1 MTDYAKLTIEEL
13 ADLLAEKTEQYHKIL
28 ATGAELSQS
37 DRMKLFVWLKE
48 EIKLIQW
55 EINTRS
61 VKRSPRA

>member
-13 ADLLAEKTEQYHKIL
+13 ADLLTEKTEQYHKIL

-37 DRMKLFVWLKE
+37 DRMKLFTWLKD

-55 EINTRS
+55 EINARS
-61 VKRSPRA
+61 LNKTHRN

>member
-13 ADLLAEKTEQYHKIL
+13 ADLLTEKTEQYHKIL

-37 DRMKLFVWLKE
+37 DRMKLFTWLKE

-55 EINTRS
+55 EINARSTR
-61 VKRSPRA
+61 KNQRF